1 MVQGKKQLSSKPK
14 FAEVGIGDNKT
25 KEMRKSDV
33 DKKADTYAIMVIYS
47 TSLSIKEFKYS
58 R

>member
-1 MVQGKKQLSSKPK
+1 
-14 FAEVGIGDNKT
+14 
-25 KEMRKSDV
+25 MRESDV